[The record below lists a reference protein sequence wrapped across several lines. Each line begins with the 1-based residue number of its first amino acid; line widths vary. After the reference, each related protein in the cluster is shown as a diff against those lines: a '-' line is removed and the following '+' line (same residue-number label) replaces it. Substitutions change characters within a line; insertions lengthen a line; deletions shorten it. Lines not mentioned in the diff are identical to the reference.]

1 MSTRQA
7 IRPASRTDGITYAVR
22 DIVVLAEQV
31 AKTGREMLYL
41 NIGDPNKFDFAT
53 PPHMIEAAH
62 AAMLAN
68 QNGYT
73 PSSGIKDARDAI
85 ARQAER
91 QGIRNVRDIFVTTG
105 ASEGI
110 EIALSSLAEEG
121 DDVMTPAPGY
131 PLYTAVLAKLK
142 VRENPYL
149 LDEAHGWQPDLADI
163 AAKIGPRTRA
173 IVLINPNNPTG
184 SVADRQTLL
193 GILKLAREHGLL
205 VIADEIY
212 DKLLYEGQKHISIAS
227 LDPDAPVITF
237 NGVSKS
243 YLAPGWRIGWGIVS
257 GDQAVLGPYV
267 EAMNK
272 ILRARICANSPMQF
286 AIVPALEGPQDHLPV
301 VLGKMERRA
310 ELTWRMLNAIPGI
323 SCVRPRAAFYAFPK
337 VEVDDD
343 LRFVQELLKAT
354 GVVVVNGSGFR
365 QAPGTQHFRV
375 VYLPPE
381 PVLEKAYRA
390 IGEFM
395 AGYARRSG

>member
-1 MSTRQA
+1 MGTRSA
-7 IRPASRTDGITYAVR
+7 IRPATRTDGITYAVR

-31 AKTGREMLYL
+31 ARSGREMLYL
-41 NIGDPNKFDFAT
+41 NIGDPNKFDFET
-53 PPHMIEAAH
+53 PPHMIEAVH
-62 AAMLAN
+62 RAMLAN

-85 ARQAER
+85 ARQVER

-110 EIALSSLAEEG
+110 EIALTSLAEEG
-121 DDVMTPAPGY
+121 DDVLTPAPGY

-149 LDEAHGWQPDLADI
+149 LDEANGWQPDLADI
-163 AAKIGPRTRA
+163 AARIGPRTRA

-184 SVADRQTLL
+184 SVCSRETLL
-193 GILKLAREHGLL
+193 GVLKLAREHGL
-205 VIADEIY
+205 VVFADEIY
-212 DKLLYEGQKHISIAS
+212 DKLLYAGQTHVSIAS
-227 LDPDAPVITF
+227 LDPDAPVVTF

-243 YLAPGWRIGWGIVS
+243 YLAPGWRIGWGVVS
-257 GDQAVLGPYV
+257 GDQAVVGPFV

-272 ILRARICANSPMQF
+272 ILRARLCANSPMQF

-301 VLGKMERRA
+301 VIAKMERRA
-310 ELTWRMLNAIPGI
+310 ELTWRLLNAIPGI
-323 SCVRPRAAFYAFPK
+323 SCVKPRAAFYAFPK
-337 VEVDDD
+337 VAVQDDFAFVKD
-343 LRFVQELLKAT
+343 LLAAT
-354 GVVVVNGSGFR
+354 GVVVVHGSGFR

-381 PVLEKAYRA
+381 PVLEKAYA
-390 IGEFM
+390 ALAEFM
-395 AGYARRSG
+395 GGYAGRA